1 MKQRYIARPRT
12 VVTAAQSKHIPDS
25 LVAELF
31 SKARD
36 AIESQDVIA
45 IDAPNL
51 IAYWDDTGDLAVV
64 TLAKFKAAVA
74 RDYPDNVAED
84 PDDIY
89 AEYVLEAV
97 THKNIQSAVKLIQ
110 KYTGEVPDYVLDE
123 LAYRF
128 YND

>member
-1 MKQRYIARPRT
+1 MKRYIATPCT
-12 VVTAAQSKHIPDS
+12 SVTAAQLNRVPDS

-45 IDAPNL
+45 IDAPDL
-51 IAYWDDTGDLAVV
+51 LAYWDDTGDLAVV
-64 TLAKFKAAVA
+64 TLDKFRQAVA
-74 RDYPDNVAED
+74 QDYPDNVADD

-89 AEYVLEAV
+89 DEYVLEVV
-97 THKNIQSAVKLIQ
+97 THKSMQSAIKLIQ

-128 YND
+128 SNY